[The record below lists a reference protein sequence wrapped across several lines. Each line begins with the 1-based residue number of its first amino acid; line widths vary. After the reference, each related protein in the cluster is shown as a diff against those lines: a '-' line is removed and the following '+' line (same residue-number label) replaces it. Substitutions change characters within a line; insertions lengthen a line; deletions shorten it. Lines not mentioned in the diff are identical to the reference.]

1 MKEDIA
7 TYTYDHTGM
16 KVHFVS
22 TKKYN
27 IIQCAVKLK
36 ASPNRDA
43 ITKRSLLTFILEQ
56 GTKEYPSERKLMQ
69 YLDELY
75 GAVFSIDGQKK
86 GNEHIITFRLEVA
99 NDKYIAGEQS

>member
-1 MKEDIA
+1 KTND
-7 TYTYDHTGM
+7 YNVL
-16 KVHFVS
+16 KVHLDS
-22 TKKYN
+22 TKK
-27 IIQCAVKLK
+27 IKTIQFDVKFK
-36 ASPNRDA
+36 APLNRYT
-43 ITKRSLLTFILEQ
+43 ITERSLLTFILEQ

-99 NDKYIAGEQS
+99 NDKYIAGEQSIVKQ

>member
-7 TYTYDHTGM
+7 TYTFDHNGM
-16 KVHFVS
+16 KVHFVP
-22 TKKYN
+22 TKKFKT
-27 IIQCAVKLK
+27 IQFAVKFK
-36 ASPNRDA
+36 APLNRDT
-43 ITKRSLLTFILEQ
+43 ITERSLLTFILEQ

-86 GNEHIITFRLEVA
+86 GSYCMTLCLQLIKREGNSR
-99 NDKYIAGEQS
+99 KK